1 MADGQQ
7 KHKIAIVCEWLTNI
21 SGSERVAKAL
31 HEIYPAAP
39 IYTLVYDKKFT
50 DSFLPGAKI
59 YPSFLQKFFKLLPSR
74 QLLTPFFPI
83 AIESFDLSEFDI
95 VLSSSFSFAKGLVL
109 RPKTIHISYCFSPMR
124 QLWDWQAEY
133 KKEKKRTPAWVVALF
148 QHFLRIW
155 DRQTSSRV
163 DHFIAISEVVKRRLE
178 KYYKVNA
185 KVIYPPVERAPES
198 DKLIGERGFVKFK
211 NYFLIVSRLFA
222 NKNIDIA
229 VKAFG
234 LLGWRLV
241 IIGDGPELSRLKKI
255 AKENVIFLGY
265 QPDEVV
271 AKYYQNCF
279 GFIMP
284 QEEDFGITPIEA
296 LIHGKPV
303 LALRRGGALE
313 YVREG
318 INGEF
323 FDDPIPEV
331 LADGVRR
338 LRDNLKN
345 YNFSEIKKS
354 AEPFFKERFKIEIVK
369 FVEDAISQSRNS
381 YSAV

>member
-1 MADGQQ
+1 MFDAQ
-7 KHKIAIVCEWLTNI
+7 KKNEIAIVCEWLTNI
-21 SGSERVAKAL
+21 SGAERVVKAL

-50 DSFLPGAKI
+50 DSFLPNAKI
-59 YPSFLQKFFKLLPSR
+59 NASFLQKFFKLLPSR

-95 VLSSSFSFAKGLVL
+95 VLSSSFSFAKGLIL
-109 RPKTIHISYCFSPMR
+109 RPKTAHISYCFSPMR

-155 DRQTSSRV
+155 DRQASIRV
-163 DHFIAISEVVKRRLE
+163 DYFIAISEVVKRRLK
-178 KYYKVNA
+178 KYYKVSA
-185 KVIYPPVERAPES
+185 KVIYPPVEQTPES
-198 DKLIGERGFVKFK
+198 DELIGLKSSVKSGG
-211 NYFLIVSRLFA
+211 YFLIVSRIFA

-229 VKAFG
+229 VRAFG

-241 IIGDGPELSRLKKI
+241 VVGDGPELGRLKKI
-255 AKENVIFLGY
+255 AKENITLLGY
-265 QPDEVV
+265 QPDKVIS
-271 AKYYQNCF
+271 KYYQNCL

-296 LIHGKPV
+296 FFHGKPV

-313 YVREG
+313 YVKEG
-318 INGEF
+318 VNGEF
-323 FDDPIPEV
+323 FDDPVPEV

-338 LRDNLKN
+338 LHDNLKN

-354 AEPFFKERFKIEIVK
+354 AEPFSKERFKMEIVK
-369 FVEDAISQSRNS
+369 FVEDAISQSRNN
-381 YSAV
+381 YSAI